1 MCFKISGKTVYQNN
15 NWAYLRALS
24 ERLVMEVHEA
34 RSRCFSFGQNLL
46 RLLHVLQKNNTVIKS
61 VLWYVRY
68 INRTAAWTVTIPVC
82 DLGATVQIKHLNVP
96 AVLWESPKERERKR
110 KRNICVI
117 SVILHFSHYLPS
129 GSELVWEFQLGEVL
143 TKLTSGHCHPHP
155 GNPAGSAS

>member
-1 MCFKISGKTVYQNN
+1 MCFKISGKTAYQNN
-15 NWAYLRALS
+15 NWPYLSALS

-96 AVLWESPKERERKR
+96 AVLWESPKEREREKE
-110 KRNICVI
+110 KKKHLCDI
-117 SVILHFSHYLPS
+117 SYSALLSLSP
-129 GSELVWEFQLGEVL
+129 LRVW
-143 TKLTSGHCHPHP
+143 TSMRISIRRGPH
-155 GNPAGSAS
+155 